1 MGGQKAQSLRRFVI
15 PRSTVARRRLRR
27 SGMVGVA
34 LPNSPVALG
43 SIELL
48 FRTIKTIP
56 ISLMVLHHQLLGLA
70 YLKEDYVG
78 DFRHAPSAGADY
90 GYLSR
95 TCAQKEALWSLRRRS
110 DWHSS
115 TSMTDAC
122 AGPACSR
129 CGRVTC
135 SRESEHFCHRFVPSE
150 AHRRNKAK
158 AGARRHWLSLPTTDG
173 KTQT

>member
-56 ISLMVLHHQLLGLA
+56 ISLTMLHHQLLGPA
-70 YLKEDYVG
+70 YWKEDYVG

-90 GYLSR
+90 GYLYQACTR
-95 TCAQKEALWSLRRRS
+95 KEALWSLRRRS

-122 AGPACSR
+122 AGPTYSR
-129 CGRVTC
+129 CERVTC
-135 SRESEHFCHRFVPSE
+135 FRGSEHFCHRFVPFE

-158 AGARRHWLSLPTTDG
+158 AGILDDRKKALAQPTDH
-173 KTQT
+173 